1 MLVCLKPMCYGV
13 SALEAACMQNRGLA
27 QNVSMS
33 FGEPEKNRSEEVRN
47 YNPTPFTS
55 KQHHHPTISYQLI
68 STTSSTS
75 SCLVLQ
81 PMFWALKNHI
91 WCIKL
96 YKFTPS
102 TGQPGQLVT
111 ASMAFFLG
119 GAGGC
124 RRLSLF
130 SRALGEGLK
139 GDASWNCLRFTNLN
153 CWAIWGWFPLLT
165 MIPVR
170 ENSEVV
176 IIYPDPYHATG
187 TRWN

>member
-27 QNVSMS
+27 QNVAMS

-55 KQHHHPTISYQLI
+55 KQQHHPTISYQLI

-96 YKFTPS
+96 YKFTSS

-111 ASMAFFLG
+111 APMAFFFWG
-119 GAGGC
+119 
-124 RRLSLF
+124 RWRLSAVVAVFARFGRRPERRCIMKLSSF
-130 SRALGEGLK
+130 HQPELLGHLGMISLTNHDSSEGEQW
-139 GDASWNCLRFTNLN
+139 GRYNLPRSISCN
-153 CWAIWGWFPLLT
+153 
-165 MIPVR
+165 R
-170 ENSEVV
+170 N
-176 IIYPDPYHATG
+176 
-187 TRWN
+187 